1 MNTKLLLV
9 FTFFVIASFPLTLSA
24 QKHHKEQE
32 IDPSKPTNMYTEV
45 SVNLDYKKS
54 DAENLYGV
62 RGSISYAINPDN
74 LLMAEIPIFRNDLT
88 GKTGLSDIRIRY
100 FTAVKRDIS
109 NTFIA
114 VAPFL
119 DVTMPTGS
127 LEKGLG
133 SSSWS
138 ISAGSVIGLMFSDN
152 FGLFPGVGII
162 HMTKPST
169 DLLPDDMKFTSTG
182 VAFQFNASY
191 SFDRNTY
198 IFVNPTPSVMSTN
211 GIWKTNWAGE
221 MSLNRT
227 FIPNKLMMSA
237 YWGPNFTNKTN
248 SFRLGA
254 TFYL

>member
-1 MNTKLLLV
+1 MKKICIYI
-9 FTFFVIASFPLTLSA
+9 FIFCATFFSLTATA
-24 QKHHKEQE
+24 QHKEQE

-88 GKTGLSDIRIRY
+88 GKTGLSDIRVRY

-109 NTFIA
+109 HTFIA

-119 DVTMPTGS
+119 DVTMPTGNF
-127 LEKGLG
+127 ENGLG
-133 SSSWS
+133 TSSWS
-138 ISAGSVIGLMFSDN
+138 ISAGSVVGLMFSDN

-162 HMTKPST
+162 HLTKPST
-169 DLLPDDMKFTSTG
+169 DLIPDDMKFTSTG
-182 VAFQFNASY
+182 VALQFNASY
-191 SFDRNTY
+191 SFDKNTY
-198 IFVNPTPSVMSTN
+198 VFVNPTPSIMSTN
-211 GIWKTNWAGE
+211 GIWKTYWAGE
-221 MSLNRT
+221 ISLNRT
-227 FIPNKLMMSA
+227 FIPNKLLMNV

-248 SFRLGA
+248 SYRLGA